1 IRAYHH
7 LATLF
12 RRLGDVA
19 SSVQAFNQAF
29 NIDPTDEPVTTNFI
43 DTLRSAGDAENAM
56 KVAEFAAEKGN
67 ESPQLMARIG
77 SLLIEGDKF
86 DEAEPFLRRSIEEGP
101 VASAYGD
108 LANVLWD
115 RSDASSTQGL
125 EDRE

>member
-1 IRAYHH
+1 
-7 LATLF
+7 
-12 RRLGDVA
+12 
-19 SSVQAFNQAF
+19 
-29 NIDPTDEPVTTNFI
+29 PVTTNFI

-125 EDRE
+125 EDREEALNLLERAVSSTTIAKSTLDMLLDL